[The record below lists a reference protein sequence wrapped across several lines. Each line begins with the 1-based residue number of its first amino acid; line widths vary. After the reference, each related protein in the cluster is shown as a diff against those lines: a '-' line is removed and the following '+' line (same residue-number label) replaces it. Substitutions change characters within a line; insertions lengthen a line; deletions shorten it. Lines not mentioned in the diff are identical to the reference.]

1 MCKIMV
7 VEDDRSI
14 SRLLELELTHAGYK
28 VKIAKDGEE
37 ALEFYENFK
46 PHIIL
51 LDIMLPKLDG
61 FEVAEAIRGYDPD
74 VGIIMLTARGELENK
89 IEGLKKA
96 DDYVVKP
103 FEIEEILARIES
115 LLRRMGKTTDY
126 IKVGDIEIYPQKMQ
140 VIVKGDEIH
149 LSLTW
154 GYYDEE
160 NNNLVEVYIN
170 YLRKKIKNSSQN
182 IETIRGVGYV
192 IRERKK
198 ET

>member
-74 VGIIMLTARGELENK
+74 VGIIMLTARGGELENK
-89 IEGLKKA
+89 IEGLKKS
-96 DDYVVKP
+96 
-103 FEIEEILARIES
+103 R
-115 LLRRMGKTTDY
+115 
-126 IKVGDIEIYPQKMQ
+126 
-140 VIVKGDEIH
+140 
-149 LSLTW
+149 
-154 GYYDEE
+154 
-160 NNNLVEVYIN
+160 
-170 YLRKKIKNSSQN
+170 
-182 IETIRGVGYV
+182 
-192 IRERKK
+192 
-198 ET
+198 